1 MNMIGVREIL
11 ALFKPNILLLGGKQN
26 SKRCLQTV
34 RNTPSQFHSLCESTH
49 YEDCFLG
56 FSSGWGG

>member
-1 MNMIGVREIL
+1 MSIIGVREIL

-34 RNTPSQFHSLCESTH
+34 RQTHRHSFIVYVSPH
-49 YEDCFLG
+49 IMRIAF
-56 FSSGWGG
+56 